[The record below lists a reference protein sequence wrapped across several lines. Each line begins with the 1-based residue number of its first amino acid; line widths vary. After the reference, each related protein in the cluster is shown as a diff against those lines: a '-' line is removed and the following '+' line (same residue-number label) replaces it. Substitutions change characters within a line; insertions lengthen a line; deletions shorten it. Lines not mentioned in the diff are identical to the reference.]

1 MTQQT
6 ISPRYITGA
15 EIGLCT
21 LLEAVL
27 GPLFVF
33 FAFDEIPSKWTLI
46 GGSLLLFILAAH
58 ESRPLFEKARE
69 QYRSMSTRFSS
80 RMSGIIT
87 QEVELSLGISN
98 SHVEGAEKEVDE
110 SFVEENS
117 PNSQEAHAT
126 CTHDSKG
133 NSKNDG

>member
-1 MTQQT
+1 MPMSCANEQA

-33 FAFDEIPSKWTLI
+33 FAFDEIPSQWTLI

-80 RMSGIIT
+80 RMSGVII
-87 QEVELSLGISN
+87 QEVESSLGVSK
-98 SHVEGAEKEVDE
+98 SDVEGGKMEVDE
-110 SFVEENS
+110 SFVEDQS
-117 PNSQEAHAT
+117 PESPEAHAT
-126 CTHDSKG
+126 CTHD
-133 NSKNDG
+133 